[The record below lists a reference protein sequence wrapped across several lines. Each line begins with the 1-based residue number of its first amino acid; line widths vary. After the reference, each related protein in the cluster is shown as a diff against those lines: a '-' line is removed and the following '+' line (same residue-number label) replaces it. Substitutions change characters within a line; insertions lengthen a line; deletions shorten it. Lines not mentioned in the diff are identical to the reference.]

1 QAEDGIRDFHVTG
14 VQTCALPISSA
25 LVIFANPYLINKIN
39 SFYNFKAVILA
50 YEYMP
55 SLQRATANALV
66 GLSTVNGK
74 LPVSTDH
81 FPLKSGIILKSNAAP
96 AIKSREKYFDRKFSV
111 VDSIA
116 LAGIAEKA
124 YPGCQIVAMKD
135 GKV

>member
-81 FPLKSGIILKSNAAP
+81 FPLKIGRASC
-96 AIKSREKYFDRKFSV
+96 RERGKIV
-111 VDSIA
+111 V
-116 LAGIAEKA
+116 AGR
-124 YPGCQIVAMKD
+124 GRQI
-135 GKV
+135 